1 MRLLPRVFAAVDH
14 FQRAARFAMRCS
26 LTKAKILCIESRAQH
41 GQYGNSVNP
50 QGNMSDDTP
59 SPWYKKIKGRWIV
72 KGAILVALVLMVFN
86 LNWITGQYRS
96 LAGKG
101 NHSLTIENP
110 SVEISPDASSNPD
123 VLKWDLVAITI
134 SKAGDVAADKC
145 RIITEVPTI
154 LDTESETQTP
164 FDIAIATTQVRKA
177 RRIAVPRGWIGK
189 DVRLFVECDG
199 AVSNVLTVK
208 LI

>member
-1 MRLLPRVFAAVDH
+1 MHPVRAH
-14 FQRAARFAMRCS
+14 FDRAARFWVRCS
-26 LTKAKILCIESRAQH
+26 LTKSKIVCIESRVQR

-50 QGNMSDDTP
+50 QVNMSDDTP
-59 SPWYKKIKGRWIV
+59 SPWYKKIKARWIV
-72 KGAILVALVLMVFN
+72 KGAILVALVLMVFK

-110 SVEISPDASSNPD
+110 SVEISPNASSNPE
-123 VLKWDLVAITI
+123 VLKWDLVTVTI
-134 SKAGDVAADKC
+134 SKADNVAADKC
-145 RIITEVPTI
+145 RIITEVPT
-154 LDTESETQTP
+154 LHDRESETQTP
-164 FDIAIATTQVRKA
+164 FDLAKPTTQVRKA
-177 RRIAVPRGWIGK
+177 RPVAVPRGWIGK

-199 AVSNVLTVK
+199 AVSNVLTIK